1 MAMPFLEVRELT
13 RRQRVSPELE
23 KELAMR
29 GVAQA
34 VVYLDPAQL
43 PPRKNVQA
51 DNPRRAEDFGDLD
64 SCFVK
69 DERSVAASLAS
80 ASLAMT
86 ARAPRRNS
94 RQRAL
99 APPRYYSDIPRIR
112 YFPALGILLGDIHHD
127 GLERL
132 AASPRVRYIGS
143 SIAVNLIRP
152 TAARTA
158 ALASDTT
165 WGIGMMGI
173 PRLWQEGLD
182 GSGVRVAHLD
192 TGVDANHPALS
203 GAVAEFLFVDEH
215 GVGDPTVA
223 AFDTEEHGTHTAGT
237 IAGRA
242 VSGRAIGVAPGAML
256 YSAAVCD
263 GGNLVAR
270 ILAGMEWASR
280 QGVRILNLSIGLR
293 PYHDDFRMI
302 MATLRASG
310 VLPVCA
316 VGNSGPGTS
325 SSPGNYDLV
334 LSVGGCDAHREV
346 DRSSSSQWFARP
358 DDPLVPDLVAPGVD
372 VISAR
377 PGGGYQSLDGSSQ
390 AAPHLSGLAAL
401 LWQARPEATVAE
413 IESAIFNSCNLGS
426 MPQDRA
432 NRGLPN
438 APRAYEILTGHSLA
452 DHSTSDSESS
462 ALVN

>member
-1 MAMPFLEVRELT
+1 MATPFLEVRELT
-13 RRQRVSPELE
+13 RRNRVSPELE
-23 KELAMR
+23 KEIEMR

-34 VVYLDPAQL
+34 VVYLEPSRLA
-43 PPRKNVQA
+43 PRKSVQP
-51 DNPRRAEDFGDLD
+51 DDQRRTEDFGDID

-86 ARAPRRNS
+86 ARAPRRGS

-132 AASPRVRYIGS
+132 AASPRVRYVGS

-152 TAARTA
+152 TAGRTA
-158 ALASDTT
+158 ALASETT

-173 PRLWQEGLD
+173 PRLWREGLD
-182 GSGVRVAHLD
+182 GTGVRVAHLD

-237 IAGRA
+237 IAGRP

-280 QGVRILNLSIGLR
+280 QGVRVLNLSIGLR

-334 LSVGGCDAHREV
+334 LSVGGCDAHRDI
-346 DRSSSSQWFARP
+346 DRNASSQWFARA

-390 AAPHLSGLAAL
+390 AAPHITGLAAL

-413 IESAIFNSCNLGS
+413 IESAIFNSCVLGS

-432 NRGLPN
+432 NLGLPN
-438 APRAYEILTGHSLA
+438 GPRAYEILTGHDLHA
-452 DHSTSDSESS
+452 TTPEPEAS
-462 ALVN
+462 ALTR

>member
-23 KELAMR
+23 KELAIR

-34 VVYLDPAQL
+34 VVYLEPSRPL
-43 PPRKNVQA
+43 PTRT
-51 DNPRRAEDFGDLD
+51 DDFGDLD

-86 ARAPRRNS
+86 ARAPRRNH
-94 RQRAL
+94 RLRAL

-132 AASPRVRYIGS
+132 AASPRVRFVGS

-158 ALASDTT
+158 ALTPSLGADTT
-165 WGIGMMGI
+165 WGIEMMGI

-182 GSGVRVAHLD
+182 GAGVRVAHLD

-215 GVGDPTVA
+215 GVGDPAVS

-237 IAGRA
+237 IAGRP

-302 MATLRASG
+302 MSTLRAGG

-334 LSVGGCDAHREV
+334 LSVGGCDAHRDV
-346 DRSSSSQWFARP
+346 DRNSSSQWFARA

-401 LWQARPEATVAE
+401 LWQARPDATVAE
-413 IESAIFNSCNLGS
+413 VESAIFNSCSLGS

-438 APRAYEILTGHSLA
+438 GPRAYEFLTGHALEERPA
-452 DHSTSDSESS
+452 RAPDDS
-462 ALVN
+462 ARVN

>member
-1 MAMPFLEVRELT
+1 MATEWLERRELA
-13 RRQRVSPELE
+13 RRQKVSPELE
-23 KELAMR
+23 QELALR

-34 VVYLDPAQL
+34 VVYLDL
-43 PPRKNVQA
+43 LQA
-51 DNPRRAEDFGDLD
+51 RRDKPRRGDDLGDLET
-64 SCFVK
+64 CFVK
-69 DERSVAASLAS
+69 DERSLSASLAS

-86 ARAPRRNS
+86 ARAPRRNPKL
-94 RQRAL
+94 RAL
-99 APPRYYSDIPRIR
+99 APPRYYSDIPRVR
-112 YFPALGILLGDIHHD
+112 FYPALGIVLGDIHHD

-132 AASPRVRYIGS
+132 AANPRVRYVGS
-143 SIAVNLIRP
+143 SVALNLIRP
-152 TAARTA
+152 TAGRTA
-158 ALASDTT
+158 ALAPETT
-165 WGIGMMGI
+165 WGIEMMEV
-173 PRLWQEGLD
+173 PQLWAAGLD
-182 GSGVRVAHLD
+182 GTGVRVGHLD
-192 TGVDANHPALS
+192 TGVDANHPALA
-203 GAVAEFLFVDEH
+203 GAVAGFLFVDEH
-215 GVGDPTVA
+215 GVGDPSVA

-242 VSGRAIGVAPGAML
+242 VSGRSIGVAPGAAL

-270 ILAGMEWASR
+270 ILAGMEWVAD

-293 PYHDDFRMI
+293 PYHDDFRPL
-302 MATLRASG
+302 MATLRAAG

-334 LSVGGCDAHREV
+334 LSVGDCDVNREV
-346 DRSSSSQWFARP
+346 DRNSSSQWFARA
-358 DDPLVPDLVAPGVD
+358 DDPLVPDLVAPGMD

-390 AAPHLSGLAAL
+390 AVPHISGLAAL
-401 LWQARPEATVAE
+401 LWQARPDATVAE
-413 IESAIFNSCNLGS
+413 IESAIFNSCSLGS

-438 APRAYEILTGHSLA
+438 APRAFEILMGEALPKPAEAETA
-452 DHSTSDSESS
+452 S
-462 ALVN
+462 ATAG